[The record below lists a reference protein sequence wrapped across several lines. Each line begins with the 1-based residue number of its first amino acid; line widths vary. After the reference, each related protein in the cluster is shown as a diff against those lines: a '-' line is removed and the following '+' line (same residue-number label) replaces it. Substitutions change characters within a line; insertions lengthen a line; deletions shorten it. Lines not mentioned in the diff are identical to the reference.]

1 MTFNL
6 TLSGADLL
14 LLVPEMLL
22 TVWLCVVLIVDFA
35 MPRLPKEHLAYLS
48 VGGLGGVLACLLWF
62 DLAGISGTL
71 FAHMFVVDGLAL
83 FFKIFVVGATILV
96 ILASVDYV
104 RRFRFF
110 KGEYYFLV
118 LMSALGMM
126 FMASANDLLSVFI
139 TLEFSTFGFYVL
151 VAYLRDDV
159 ASGSSCSRTLR
170 PPPTLLGS

>member
-35 MPRLPKEHLAYLS
+35 MPRLRKEHLAYLS

-83 FFKIFVVGATILV
+83 FCNRFFVGAKIIG
-96 ILASVDYV
+96 ILARLDYV
-104 RRFRFF
+104 RRFRLF
-110 KGEYYFLV
+110 KRAYYFL
-118 LMSALGMM
+118 LPML
-126 FMASANDLLSVFI
+126 
-139 TLEFSTFGFYVL
+139 
-151 VAYLRDDV
+151 
-159 ASGSSCSRTLR
+159 
-170 PPPTLLGS
+170 